1 MVIPKKVKIG
11 GMEYNVTRVTRPCA
25 NDTNV
30 DGEIIYD
37 KATIALRQGL
47 EACKDYD
54 DMVFIHEVLHGIF
67 NHMCI
72 EQDEQLIEKISKGL
86 HQVIKD
92 NPSMFI
98 GGEN

>member
-1 MVIPKKVKIG
+1 MKVLDKVKIG
-11 GMEYNVTRVTRPCA
+11 GIEYTVARSARPCT

-47 EACKDYD
+47 ETCKDYD
-54 DMVFIHEVLHGIF
+54 DMVFIHEILHGVF

-72 EQDEQLIEKISKGL
+72 EQDEQLIEKLSKGL

-92 NPSMFI
+92 NPGIFI
-98 GGEN
+98 E